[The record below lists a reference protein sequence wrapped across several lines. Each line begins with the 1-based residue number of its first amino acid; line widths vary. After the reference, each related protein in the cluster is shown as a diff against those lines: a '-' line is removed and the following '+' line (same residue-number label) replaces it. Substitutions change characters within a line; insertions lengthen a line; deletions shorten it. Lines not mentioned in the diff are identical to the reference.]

1 METLKIAFT
10 ITKGKRMIDTLKLSR
25 RLADAGMDRKQAEAI
40 ADELNEGMRE
50 SAVTKGDLVAAKA
63 DIMTTIAK
71 AKNEMLTW
79 QIGIAFLLF
88 GALKFIK

>member
-10 ITKGKRMIDTLKLSR
+10 ITK
-25 RLADAGMDRKQAEAI
+25 AGMDRKQAEAI
-40 ADELNEGMRE
+40 ADELNEGLRE
-50 SAVTKGDLVAAKA
+50 SAVTKGDLVVAKA

-79 QIGIAFLLF
+79 QIGIALALF

>member
-10 ITKGKRMIDTLKLSR
+10 IPKGKRMIDTLKLSR

-40 ADELNEGMRE
+40 ADELNEGLRE
-50 SAVTKGDLVAAKA
+50 AAVTKADLTAAKA

-79 QIGIAFLLF
+79 QIGIAFVLF
-88 GALKFIK
+88 GALKFLK